1 MAQTLYVLKGDIEEY
16 DYQVFGVFDSKEK
29 LLQAAGD
36 VIARDFAIAEQATED
51 YDFSGL
57 VYYPLKPNEVSK
69 CDDNKWNVYWDRDK
83 VEVTLKKPVEN

>member
-69 CDDNKWNVYWDRDK
+69 YDDNKWNVYWFAID
-83 VEVTLKKPVEN
+83 PVPRRHY

>member
-36 VIARDFAIAEQATED
+36 VIATDFAIAEQATED

-69 CDDNKWNVYWDRDK
+69 YDDNKWNVYWDKDK

>member
-1 MAQTLYVLKGDIEEY
+1 MVQTLYVLKGDIEEY
-16 DYQVFGVFDSKEK
+16 DYQVLGVFDSKEK

-57 VYYPLKPNEVSK
+57 VYYPLKLNEVSK
-69 CDDNKWNVYWDRDK
+69 YDDNKWNVYWDKDK
-83 VEVTLKKPVEN
+83 VEATLKEPVEN

>member
-69 CDDNKWNVYWDRDK
+69 YDDNKRNVYWDKDK
-83 VEVTLKKPVEN
+83 VEATLKEPVEN

>member
-69 CDDNKWNVYWDRDK
+69 YDDNKWNVYWDKDK
-83 VEVTLKKPVEN
+83 VEVTLKEPVEN